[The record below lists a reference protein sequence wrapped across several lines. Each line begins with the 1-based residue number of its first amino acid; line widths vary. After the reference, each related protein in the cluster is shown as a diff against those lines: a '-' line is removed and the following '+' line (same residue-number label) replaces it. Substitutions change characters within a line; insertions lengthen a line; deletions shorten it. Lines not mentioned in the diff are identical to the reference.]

1 MIKKE
6 NAVIHPPARDPAA
19 VLFDFGGVLTTSV
32 LDAFAAFS
40 EEISG
45 DPQLLFDL
53 LTEDDSVARAFIDH
67 EEGRVAAEDFEGALA
82 AGFSS
87 RGVSVPAHGLIAG
100 MQRRLRPDRDMLEL
114 VDRVRSLGFGVGLV
128 SNSLGRD
135 CYAGFDLDA
144 LFDVQ
149 AISGHEGTRKPSK
162 RLYRIACERL
172 GVDVSQAI
180 MIDDLRQNI
189 EAAAGLGM
197 GGIVHSSAAET
208 IRALGSLL
216 DRDLDAA
223 APRSTT

>member
-1 MIKKE
+1 
-6 NAVIHPPARDPAA
+6 VIRAPKHDPAA

-32 LDAFAAFS
+32 LDAFGAFS
-40 EEISG
+40 EEVSG

-53 LTEDDSVARAFIDH
+53 LTDDSSVARAFVDH
-67 EEGRVAAEDFEGALA
+67 EEGRIAAEDFEESLA
-82 AGFSS
+82 AGFASH
-87 RGVSVPAHGLIAG
+87 GVTVPADGLIAG
-100 MQRRLRPDRDMLEL
+100 MQRRLRPDQVMLEL

-149 AISGHEGTRKPSK
+149 AISGIEGTRKPSK

-172 GVDVSQAI
+172 GVEVSQAI

-197 GGIVHSSAAET
+197 GGIVHSSAEDT
-208 IRALGSLL
+208 TRALGSLL
-216 DRDLDAA
+216 ECDLDAA
-223 APRSTT
+223 APRWTR